1 MVLRNKRLAAKPETA
16 PEVFDRAHLSRYT
29 MDSADLEREILGLF
43 LLQLPSTIE
52 SIEKAETAA
61 DWKLATHTLK
71 GAAAS
76 IGAKR
81 LQAIAIELEGLTL
94 EDGDCNVRLLR
105 IRTLKAAA
113 AEFTET
119 VSPICA

>member
-1 MVLRNKRLAAKPETA
+1 MALSNKRPAKGPETSS
-16 PEVFDRAHLSRYT
+16 EVFDRAHLSRYT
-29 MDSADLEREILGLF
+29 MDSADLELEILGLF

-52 SIEKAETAA
+52 MIENAETAA

-81 LQAIAIELEGLTL
+81 IQAIAVELEGVTL
-94 EDGDCNVRLLR
+94 DDDHNFRLLR
-105 IRTLKAAA
+105 IQALKAAA
-113 AEFTET
+113 AEFAEI
-119 VSPICA
+119 VRLICA

>member
-1 MVLRNKRLAAKPETA
+1 MGLKNERPADGPKIPS
-16 PEVFDRAHLSRYT
+16 EVFDRAHLARYT
-29 MDSADLEREILGLF
+29 MDSADLEREIIGLF

-52 SIEKAETAA
+52 MIEAASTQA

-81 LQAIAIELEGLTL
+81 IQTIAIELEALPLNEG
-94 EDGDCNVRLLR
+94 CNYRLLHVDA
-105 IRTLKAAA
+105 LKTAV
-113 AEFTET
+113 AEFIEA
-119 VSPICA
+119 VRPITS